1 MDEIR
6 LIRNEVDEVVDCCRD
21 GPGAVMGVISAGDSI
36 FGEVADALLDTKRL
50 DMVDRHPAFA
60 GGLTAS

>member
-1 MDEIR
+1 
-6 LIRNEVDEVVDCCRD
+6 
-21 GPGAVMGVISAGDSI
+21 MGVISAGDSI